1 MTSSEDSS
9 SCYVGKVN
17 FDIDYQFVCDA
28 LNQTLINVRDFY
40 VCEQKSIKIEYLWL
54 HFSLIEF
61 CLIKIPICNFCLSPF
76 ESFQLIGEFSF

>member
-1 MTSSEDSS
+1 MSLIKNEFSGQIGNFKSKKGLKCLGGWWWLAFNWKSMTSSEDSS

-40 VCEQKSIKIEYLWL
+40 VCEQNDDK
-54 HFSLIEF
+54 
-61 CLIKIPICNFCLSPF
+61 
-76 ESFQLIGEFSF
+76 